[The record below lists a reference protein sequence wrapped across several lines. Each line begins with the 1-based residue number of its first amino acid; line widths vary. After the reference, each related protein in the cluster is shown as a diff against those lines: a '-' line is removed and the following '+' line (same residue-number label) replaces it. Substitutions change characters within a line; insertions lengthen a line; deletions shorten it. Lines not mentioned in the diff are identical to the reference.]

1 MSDANAPTKPIS
13 GVVICLNEAD
23 RISRCLESLSFCDEI
38 VVVDSGSMD
47 GTREIARKY
56 TQTVIEQDFLG
67 YVKQK
72 NFALERA
79 KNDWVVFLDADE
91 ALSPELAASI
101 RGALA
106 RNDGR
111 VAGYALDRV
120 THYLGVWHDRGE
132 WYPDWQ
138 LRVFRRSR
146 GRWGGL
152 DPHDRVELDG
162 PVERLAGRLLH
173 WNYRNLSDHI
183 QTMDRFSARMA
194 RSLADSGVEFRL
206 RDLLLRPL
214 ARFLKGYLLRQ
225 GFRRG
230 IPGLVVSLAGA
241 YYVFMKYAKL
251 WELERRPEE

>member
-1 MSDANAPTKPIS
+1 MSDADAKLPPIS
-13 GVVICLNEAD
+13 ATVICLNEAD
-23 RISRCLESLSFCDEI
+23 RIERCLESLWFCDEI
-38 VVVDSGSMD
+38 VVVDSGSSD

-56 TQTVIEQDFLG
+56 TDKVIEQPFLG

-72 NFALERA
+72 NFALDRA
-79 KNDWVVFLDADE
+79 SHDWVVCIDADE
-91 ALSPELAASI
+91 AISPELAANI

-106 RNDGR
+106 RDDGS
-111 VAGYALDRV
+111 VGGYALDRV
-120 THYLGVWHDRGE
+120 TWYLGVWHDRGE

-152 DPHDRVELDG
+152 DPHDRVEVDG
-162 PVERLAGRLLH
+162 PVQRLSGRLLH

-183 QTMDRFSARMA
+183 RTMDSFSSRMA
-194 RSLADSGVEFRL
+194 RSLAESGKRFRL
-206 RDLLLRPL
+206 RDLLLRPI
-214 ARFLKGYLLRQ
+214 ARFLKSYLLRQ

-230 IPGLVVSLAGA
+230 IPGFIVSIAGA

-251 WELERRPEE
+251 WELERFPKS

>member
-1 MSDANAPTKPIS
+1 VSDETPSAKPIS

-23 RISRCLESLSFCDEI
+23 RIGRCLESLAFCDEI
-38 VVVDSGSMD
+38 VVVDSGSTD

-56 TQTVIEQDFLG
+56 TPTVIEQAFLG

-72 NFALERA
+72 NFALSLT
-79 KNDWVVFLDADE
+79 KHDWVICIDADE
-91 ALSPELAASI
+91 AISPELAANI
-101 RGALA
+101 RGAVE
-106 RNDGR
+106 RNDG
-111 VAGYALDRV
+111 VVSGYSLDRV

-146 GRWGGL
+146 GHFGGL

-162 PVERLAGRLLH
+162 PVERLGGRLLH
-173 WNYRNLSDHI
+173 WNYRSLSDHI

-194 RSLADSGVEFRL
+194 RSLADEGIRFRL
-206 RDLLLRPL
+206 RDLVLRPP
-214 ARFLKGYLLRQ
+214 ARFLKSYLLQQ

-230 IPGLVVSLAGA
+230 IPGFVVSVAGA

-251 WELERRPEE
+251 WELERHAEE

>member
-1 MSDANAPTKPIS
+1 
-13 GVVICLNEAD
+13 VVICVNEAD
-23 RISRCLESLSFCDEI
+23 RIGRCLESLAFCDEI
-38 VVVDSGSMD
+38 VVVDSGSTD
-47 GTREIARKY
+47 GTREVARRY
-56 TQTVIEQDFLG
+56 TQDVIEQPFLG

-72 NFALERA
+72 NFALDHA
-79 KNDWVVFLDADE
+79 KHDWVVCLDADE
-91 ALSPELAASI
+91 ALSPELAANI
-101 RGALA
+101 AGALA

-111 VAGYALDRV
+111 VAGYQLDRV

-146 GRWGGL
+146 GRFGGL

-162 PVERLAGRLLH
+162 PVERLSGRLLH
-173 WNYRNLSDHI
+173 WNYRHLSDHV

-194 RSLADSGVEFRL
+194 RSLADAGVRFRL
-206 RDLLLRPL
+206 RDIVLRPP
-214 ARFLKGYLLRQ
+214 ARFFKSYFLQQ

-230 IPGLVVSLAGA
+230 LPGFIVSIAGA

-251 WELERRPEE
+251 WELERKLAR

>member
-1 MSDANAPTKPIS
+1 VSAGEPQTPPVS

-23 RISRCLESLSFCDEI
+23 RIARCLESLAFCDEI
-38 VVVDSGSMD
+38 VVVDSGSTD
-47 GTREIARKY
+47 GTCEIARAY
-56 TQTVIEQDFLG
+56 TPVVIEQPFLG

-72 NFALERA
+72 NFAIDHA
-79 KNDWVVFLDADE
+79 KNDWVICLDADE
-91 ALSPELAASI
+91 ALSPELAANI

-106 RNDGR
+106 RNPER

-152 DPHDRVELDG
+152 DPHDRVELEG
-162 PVERLAGRLLH
+162 EVVKLQGRLLH
-173 WNYRNLSDHI
+173 WNYRHLSDHI

-194 RSLADSGVEFRL
+194 RSLADSGVRFRR
-206 RDLLLRPL
+206 RDLLLRPI
-214 ARFLKGYLLRQ
+214 ARFAKSYLLRQ
-225 GFRRG
+225 GFRKG
-230 IPGLVVSLAGA
+230 IPGLIVSVAGA

-251 WELERRPEE
+251 WELERHAMR

>member
-1 MSDANAPTKPIS
+1 MSDAVVKTPTIS
-13 GVVICLNEAD
+13 AVVICLNEAD
-23 RISRCLESLSFCDEI
+23 RIARCLESLSFCDEI
-38 VVVDSGSMD
+38 VVVDSGSTD

-56 TQTVIEQDFLG
+56 TDKVIEQPFLG
-67 YVKQK
+67 YVHQK

-79 KNDWVVFLDADE
+79 KSDWVICLDADE
-91 ALSPELAASI
+91 ALSPELAANI

-106 RNDGR
+106 RDEGR
-111 VAGYALDRV
+111 VVGYALDRV
-120 THYLGVWHDRGE
+120 TRYLGVWHDRGE

-162 PVERLAGRLLH
+162 PVERLRGRLLH

-183 QTMDRFSARMA
+183 RTMDSFSSRMA
-194 RSLADSGVEFRL
+194 ASLEASGKRFRL
-206 RDLLLRPL
+206 RDLLLRPV
-214 ARFLKGYLLRQ
+214 ARFLKSYLLRQ

-230 IPGLVVSLAGA
+230 IPGFIVSIAGA

-251 WELERRPEE
+251 WERERLPKP

>member
-1 MSDANAPTKPIS
+1 MGAKPIS

-23 RISRCLESLSFCDEI
+23 RIARCLESLAFCDEI
-38 VVVDSGSMD
+38 VVVDSGSID

-56 TQTVIEQDFLG
+56 TATVIEQPFLG

-79 KNDWVVFLDADE
+79 KNDWVICLDADE

-101 RGALA
+101 RGAVG
-106 RNDGR
+106 RNDDA

-120 THYLGVWHDRGE
+120 THYLGVWHDHGE

-146 GRWGGL
+146 GHWGGL

-162 PVERLAGRLLH
+162 AVERLSGRLLH

-194 RSLADSGVEFRL
+194 RSLADSGVRFRL
-206 RDLLLRPL
+206 RDLLLRPP
-214 ARFLKGYLLRQ
+214 ARFLKSYLARQ

-230 IPGLVVSLAGA
+230 IPGLVVSVAGA

-251 WELERRPEE
+251 WELERHARG

>member
-1 MSDANAPTKPIS
+1 MSDATAKTAPIS

-23 RISRCLESLSFCDEI
+23 RIGRCLESLSFCDEI
-38 VVVDSGSMD
+38 VVVDSGSLD

-56 TQTVIEQDFLG
+56 TETVIEQPFLG
-67 YVKQK
+67 YVEQK
-72 NFALERA
+72 NFALEHA
-79 KNDWVVFLDADE
+79 KNDWVICLDADE
-91 ALSPELAASI
+91 ALSPELAANI

-106 RNDGR
+106 RDDGNI
-111 VAGYALDRV
+111 AGYSLDRV

-138 LRVFRRSR
+138 LRFFRRSR
-146 GRWGGL
+146 GRFAGL
-152 DPHDRVELDG
+152 DPHDRVELEG
-162 PVERLAGRLLH
+162 PVARLPGRLLH

-194 RSLADSGVEFRL
+194 RSLADSGVKFRL
-206 RDLLLRPL
+206 RDLVLRPL
-214 ARFLKGYLLRQ
+214 ARFLKSYLLRQ

-230 IPGLVVSLAGA
+230 IPGLIVSVAGA

-251 WELERRPEE
+251 WELERLPKG

>member
-1 MSDANAPTKPIS
+1 VSDSAAKAPPIS

-23 RISRCLESLSFCDEI
+23 RIGRCLESLSFCDEI
-38 VVVDSGSMD
+38 VVVDSGSLD
-47 GTREIARKY
+47 GTREIARRY
-56 TQTVIEQDFLG
+56 TTALIEQDFLG

-79 KNDWVVFLDADE
+79 KNDWVICLDADE
-91 ALSPELAASI
+91 ALSPELVANI

-106 RNDGR
+106 RNDGS
-111 VAGYALDRV
+111 VAGYSLDRV

-152 DPHDRVELDG
+152 DPHDRVELEG
-162 PVERLAGRLLH
+162 RVERLPGRLLH

-194 RSLADSGVEFRL
+194 RSLADSGVRFRL
-206 RDLLLRPL
+206 RDLVFRPP
-214 ARFLKGYLLRQ
+214 ARFLKSYVLRQ

-230 IPGLVVSLAGA
+230 IPGLVVSVAGA

-251 WELERRPEE
+251 WELERLTKG

>member
-1 MSDANAPTKPIS
+1 VSDAAPRTTPIS
-13 GVVICLNEAD
+13 AVVICLNEAD
-23 RISRCLESLSFCDEI
+23 RIARCLESLTFCDEI

-56 TQTVIEQDFLG
+56 TPIVIEQPFLG

-72 NFALERA
+72 NFALDRV
-79 KNDWVVFLDADE
+79 KNDWVICLDADE
-91 ALSPELAASI
+91 ALSPELAANI
-101 RGALA
+101 RGSLA
-106 RNDGR
+106 RDDGR
-111 VAGYALDRV
+111 VSGYALDRV

-146 GRWGGL
+146 GRFAGL
-152 DPHDRVELDG
+152 DPHDHVEVDG

-173 WNYRNLSDHI
+173 WNYRSISEHI
-183 QTMDRFSARMA
+183 QTTDRFSARMA
-194 RSLADSGVEFRL
+194 RSLADSGVKFRL
-206 RDLLLRPL
+206 RDLVLRPP
-214 ARFLKGYLLRQ
+214 ARFLKSYLLQQ

-230 IPGLVVSLAGA
+230 IPGLIVSVAGA

-251 WELERRPEE
+251 WELERRADG